1 MQRIAS
7 AVVVGC
13 LACAAISTTNTATA
27 GHPQWRTIEGTS
39 RIDGTRQVVLFVDA
53 GDGASTDTGKQ
64 ARPMLFIRCSENVTS
79 LFVDVSP
86 FYLTGSVP
94 VFWRIDGEKPVS
106 GTWWAAPS
114 NGGIGPWSGG
124 QAIRFIKSLVDRK
137 TLQFKFSPHER
148 QPIEVEFNITD
159 LKASIG
165 PLREGC
171 GW

>member
-7 AVVVGC
+7 ALVGGC
-13 LACAAISTTNTATA
+13 LACAAISTTNAA
-27 GHPQWRTIEGTS
+27 AQHPQWRTIEGTS
-39 RIDGTRQVVLFVDA
+39 RVDGTRQVVLFLDA

-64 ARPMLFIRCSENVTS
+64 TRPMLFIRCSENVTS

-86 FYLTGSVP
+86 FYVSGSVP

-106 GTWWAAPS
+106 GTWWAAAS

-137 TLQFKFSPHER
+137 TLQVKFSPHESH
-148 QPIEVEFNITD
+148 PIEVGFNITD